1 MVANAIIQDIIE
13 ISDKVTQV
21 VIKVKHNNIFLNV
34 CFIAFGDVKNK
45 IKKDNIE
52 ISDRVRIKYYLKSKK
67 WNEKYSTD
75 AIIQEI
81 SIKEKGKKQMY
92 VDLETGEVIY
102 K

>member
-1 MVANAIIQDIIE
+1 MVVNAVIYDVINVN
-13 ISDKVTQV
+13 DKVTQV
-21 VIKVKHNNIFLNV
+21 IVKSKHNNIFINV
-34 CFIAFGDVKNK
+34 CYIAFGDVMRK
-45 IKKDNIE
+45 IKTDNIE
-52 ISDRVRIKYYLKSKK
+52 KSDRVRIKYYLKSKK
-67 WNEKYSTD
+67 WNDKYSTD